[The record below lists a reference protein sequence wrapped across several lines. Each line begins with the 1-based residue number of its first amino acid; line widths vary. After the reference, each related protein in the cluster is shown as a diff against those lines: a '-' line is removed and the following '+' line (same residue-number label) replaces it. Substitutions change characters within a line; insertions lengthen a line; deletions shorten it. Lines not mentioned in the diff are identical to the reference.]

1 MQVWDKDLIDSD
13 DLIGQIKIP
22 LSSIQSD
29 HGRSPMEQH
38 RTWRT
43 ICGQDHKPSG
53 EISLG
58 LQLGPPSPPPIV
70 LTRLTCSSFVS
81 CKKLTKDTFDNIIGR
96 YDKHLEGSTL
106 RSELE
111 GLFADVQRE
120 RTAVSHLAHS
130 ADPEELESLDD
141 QVGAWMD
148 RADVGVVME
157 SAAGGK
163 QGKGLGIGL
172 ADGALDADPASLK
185 LNFDLDG
192 GGDGSGKMKREAVT
206 AAEKKER
213 QELSLE
219 TQAILKAVEH
229 AASMAT
235 QARNLAQANAD
246 KLSALEA
253 AVTRQLQPFV
263 EASDLLARSRAGKAA
278 PDLQVNDHVG
288 RFGPG
293 ADARAGAGA
302 AEQDPD
308 RLLAHVMQGLDE
320 QQDLLSPRFDSWAS
334 GIALASGRSLPYTQ
348 QWHQSHPSAALSSL
362 PAAGATQTVIAPT
375 RCLVLLHL

>member
-29 HGRSPMEQH
+29 HGRSLMEQH

-43 ICGQDHKPSG
+43 ICGHDNKPSG

-58 LQLGPPSPPPIV
+58 LQFGPPSPPPIV

-213 QELSLE
+213 QEFSLE
-219 TQAILKAVEH
+219 TKAVLKAVEH

-263 EASDLLARSRAGKAA
+263 EASDLLARSRTGKGAAG
-278 PDLQVNDHVG
+278 LQVNDHVG
-288 RFGPG
+288 QFGPG
-293 ADARAGAGA
+293 GGARAGAGA

-334 GIALASGRSLPYTQ
+334 GIALASGRSLPYTP
-348 QWHQSHPSAALSSL
+348 QWHQAHPSAARSSL
-362 PAAGATQTVIAPT
+362 PAAGAPPTVIATT
-375 RCLVLLHL
+375 RSLVL

>member
-29 HGRSPMEQH
+29 HGRSLTEQH

-43 ICGQDHKPSG
+43 ICGHDNKPSG

-58 LQLGPPSPPPIV
+58 LQFGPPSPPPIV

-81 CKKLTKDTFDNIIGR
+81 CKKLTKDSFDTIIGK
-96 YDKHLEGSTL
+96 YDKHLEDSTL

-120 RTAVSHLAHS
+120 RTAASHLAHS
-130 ADPEELESLDD
+130 ADPELESRDD
-141 QVGAWMD
+141 QTGAWMD
-148 RADVGVVME
+148 RGDVGVMVDGWE
-157 SAAGGK
+157 CHRENAEGAEE
-163 QGKGLGIGL
+163 GKGLGIGA
-172 ADGALDADPASLK
+172 ADRASLK

-192 GGDGSGKMKREAVT
+192 GDGSGKTKREAVT

-263 EASDLLARSRAGKAA
+263 EASDLLARSRAGKSA

-293 ADARAGAGA
+293 GDARAGAGA